1 MFDEKLNICI
11 IPNVHK
17 AAATANAIIPSIIYV
32 LLFFINAHLKLKF
45 NITIDSTSDLNFC
58 QESVLCANYLKQCS
72 IDRYA

>member
-32 LLFFINAHLKLKF
+32 LLFFINAHLKF
-45 NITIDSTSDLNFC
+45 NITVDSTSDFNFC
-58 QESVLCANYLKQCS
+58 QESVLCANYPKQCS